1 MTHIAYLS
9 DTWRWLG
16 EHTGYD
22 LLPQYVGRLDEAV
35 NVTSAPPRLM
45 SRINWLLDS
54 QRIHDRR
61 NWGYYPGS
69 EWVFLKQFS
78 ARPDCIGHILYFE
91 RHREMLQRWSRVPK
105 TVVATLHNHPDSVQ
119 LPTFYEDLHRLHSA
133 IVFYQRDKE
142 LFEQF
147 AESGKVATAEL
158 GPLKRL
164 IVEKTE
170 GNSFFVEER

>member
-69 EWVFLKQFS
+69 ERVFLKQFS

-105 TVVATLHNHPDSVQ
+105 TVVATLHNRPDSVQ

-142 LFEQF
+142 LFE
-147 AESGKVATAEL
+147 
-158 GPLKRL
+158 
-164 IVEKTE
+164 
-170 GNSFFVEER
+170 